1 MGNKICV
8 DKKPSP
14 IENIISFNPE
24 ILQQSEI
31 SDLSEQINKNSF
43 SNQ

>member
-14 IENIISFNPE
+14 IENIISFNSE
-24 ILQQSEI
+24 IMQQSEI
-31 SDLSEQINKNSF
+31 SDLTEQMNKIKNPS
-43 SNQ
+43 